1 MLGTIFMVSGVRAV
15 TDPHRLVPRAK
26 PVTDRVVPLLE
37 KTDQRLPTD
46 PAALVRING
55 AVQAGAGALMLT
67 RFSRPA
73 ALVLAGSM
81 VPTTVAGH
89 PFWAMDSKAE
99 SRQHQTQFLKNL
111 AIMGGL
117 LLAGLDT
124 EGRPGIA
131 WRTRRAASDTRG
143 RTRRLAKGAR
153 HRVSDAQWR
162 TRHLAGDAQRELR
175 ATTGKAR
182 VAARAMQLGRK
193 LPG

>member
-1 MLGTIFMVSGVRAV
+1 MLGTIFMVGGVRAM

-37 KTDQRLPTD
+37 KTDRRLPTD
-46 PAALVRING
+46 PATLVRLNG

-73 ALVLAGSM
+73 AFVLAGSM

-99 SRQHQTQFLKNL
+99 SRAHQTQFLKNL

-117 LLAGLDT
+117 VLAGLDT

-131 WRTRRAASDTRG
+131 WRTRRATKD
-143 RTRRLAKGAR
+143 AR
-153 HRVSDAQWR
+153 HRVSDARWR

-175 ATTGKAR
+175 NTAGKAK
-182 VAARAMQLGRK
+182 VAARGVQIGRR

>member
-46 PAALVRING
+46 PATLIRVNG
-55 AVQAGAGALMLT
+55 AVQAAAGALMVT

-73 ALVLAGSM
+73 SLVLAGSM
-81 VPTTVAGH
+81 VPTTIAGH

-99 SRQHQTQFLKNL
+99 ARVQQTQFLKNL

-117 LLAGLDT
+117 LLSGLDT

-131 WRTRRAASDTRG
+131 WRTRRAAKD
-143 RTRRLAKGAR
+143 AR

-175 ATTGKAR
+175 RTAGQAKATAR
-182 VAARAMQLGRK
+182 GVRLGRR

>member
-1 MLGTIFMVSGVRAV
+1 MLGTIFMVSGARAV
-15 TDPHRLVPRAK
+15 AEPHRLVPRAK
-26 PVTDRVVPLLE
+26 PVTDRMTPLLE
-37 KTDQRLPTD
+37 KADSRLPTD
-46 PAALVRING
+46 PATLVRLNG
-55 AVQAGAGALMLT
+55 ALQAGAGLLMLT

-89 PFWAMDSKAE
+89 PFWAVDSKAE
-99 SRQHQTQFLKNL
+99 ARVQQTQFLKNL

-117 LLAGLDT
+117 LLAGMDT
-124 EGRPGIA
+124 EGRPGLA
-131 WRTRRAASDTRG
+131 WRTRRMASDTRG
-143 RTRRLAKGAR
+143 RSRRMAKDAR

-162 TRHLAGDAQRELR
+162 TRHLAGDAKRELR

-182 VAARAMQLGRK
+182 VAARAVQVGRK